1 MCNIACLDFGR
12 AYLTEQ
18 DVKGK
23 SVIEV
28 GSRDVNGS
36 MREIVGQFA
45 PGKYVGVDIEM
56 GPGVDEICDVY
67 ELVNRFGEESFD
79 VVISTEMIEHVRDW
93 RGAISQLKRILKPG
107 GALLLTTRSKGS
119 PAERAKETTMLV
131 KEAAGIESEI
141 KYDERI
147 YEASPVRLLEVVGE
161 QNERIESIL
170 LVGHNPGLEGLI
182 KLLTGKP
189 EPMPTAALAVV
200 DLDAGK
206 WSEINSVSGSL
217 RVLIRPKDFQK

>member
-1 MCNIACLDFGR
+1 MKTLYILRHAKSSWDNTDLSDFERPLNERGFK
-12 AYLTEQ
+12 AAPLMGG
-18 DVKGK
+18 V
-23 SVIEV
+23 
-28 GSRDVNGS
+28 
-36 MREIVGQFA
+36 MRTNKFA
-45 PGKYVGVDIEM
+45 PD
-56 GPGVDEICDVY
+56 
-67 ELVNRFGEESFD
+67 L
-79 VVISTEMIEHVRDW
+79 
-93 RGAISQLKRILKPG
+93 IL
-107 GALLLTTRSKGS
+107 SS